1 MIRERSNPPESHP
14 RASGRFAAG
23 GSLRTPADRPAD
35 HRRPGRPPHPPRL
48 ALHTRPLRTA
58 ADRRDE
64 DPGRADHRRPGR
76 GLPAHRRPGRP
87 THPLRLELRTRHIP
101 GPLSIAG
108 PVDGNAGT
116 VSGPSRR
123 PTSGARSRSSLLSRG
138 RLRGRGQSPAA
149 AGRRP
154 ADTAPRRRSSRQAS
168 EGRERGNAHPKTV
181 YHAGRLSPVRRAYR
195 TTTPVRARAPATSRS
210 ILQTETKGR

>member
-35 HRRPGRPPHPPRL
+35 HRQPGRPPHPPRL

-58 ADRRDE
+58 GDRRGG
-64 DPGRADHRRPGR
+64 DPGRADRPPDHRRPD
-76 GLPAHRRPGRP
+76 RPP
-87 THPLRLELRTRHIP
+87 HPPRLELHTRHIP

-108 PVDGNAGT
+108 PVDGNAGR

-123 PTSGARSRSSLLSRG
+123 PTSGARSKFRLSRRG

-154 ADTAPRRRSSRQAS
+154 ASTAPRRRCSRQAS